1 MNEFVNLEK
10 GPWAPVM
17 WEEMDYIELDF
28 RPSPEETA
36 AERSAAGYPEE
47 GPDTTDTGEVI
58 PPHAFT
64 D

>member
-1 MNEFVNLEK
+1 
-10 GPWAPVM
+10 M